1 MKHSGHTL
9 DDLAHSSSHFCPS
22 RCSPGNEENVDYYG
36 LWAGETSE
44 AALPTGDE
52 TTDEVGGE
60 GGNAADKADEATG
73 EASPP

>member
-1 MKHSGHTL
+1 M
-9 DDLAHSSSHFCPS
+9 
-22 RCSPGNEENVDYYG
+22 DYYG